1 MNLHWQSLATTGIGL
16 VVLAGA
22 IGDSALS
29 QHNRATQQALN
40 AQAQYVQQA
49 QALEPLYRDMA
60 KSLAELAVKHNDPQL
75 LQVLT
80 NQGISVSLDPPS
92 SPATAKR

>member
-1 MNLHWQSLATTGIGL
+1 
-16 VVLAGA
+16 
-22 IGDSALS
+22 
-29 QHNRATQQALN
+29 
-40 AQAQYVQQA
+40 
-49 QALEPLYRDMA
+49 MA